1 MPVITTHRV
10 LAFIGPGRILCVRAS
25 GAATRRDLRAWAS
38 AAGVEVLG
46 EENDATDTFRL
57 YLRQPGEESTP

>member
-10 LAFIGPGRILCVRAS
+10 LAFIGPGRILCVTAS
-25 GAATRRDLRAWAS
+25 GAATQRDLRAWAS
-38 AAGVEVLG
+38 VAGVEVLG
-46 EENDATDTFRL
+46 EENDGADTFRL